1 MAEDLANLE
10 RAIRSV
16 SLLFNI
22 VVLIM
27 INGSSAAVGLA
38 DKCYGVCSLFG
49 GIAFSVRNS
58 TTNETHIGAKRF

>member
-1 MAEDLANLE
+1 
-10 RAIRSV
+10 
-16 SLLFNI
+16 
-22 VVLIM
+22 M

-49 GIAFSVRNS
+49 GIAFSVHNS